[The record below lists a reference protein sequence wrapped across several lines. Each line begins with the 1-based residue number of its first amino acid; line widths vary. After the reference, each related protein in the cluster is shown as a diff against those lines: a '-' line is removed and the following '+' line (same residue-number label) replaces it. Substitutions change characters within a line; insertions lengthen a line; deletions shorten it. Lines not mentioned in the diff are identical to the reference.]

1 MHRGCACLPKSEFI
15 SLQNSTD
22 PFYCPHCLLKKHTT
36 TILELKATV
45 ASLTET
51 IEALQISVTKPTEP
65 TPESVSVPGG
75 SSSVNIQPKLVHVVP
90 TSKPII
96 SATNYEDKKYNVVMY
111 GVKESPPKTSK
122 PDRLEND
129 LQSITNEFAKADL
142 QIQATSIKDC
152 FCLGKYKSDAPRP
165 RPILIKFL
173 RSTEATLVLTKIAS
187 FKAPVRIKPDL
198 TPEER
203 KAESLLLKERWAL
216 MQLGFDKQRI
226 KIRNK
231 SIFVDNKLY
240 GKYQDSELCRS
251 DYNPPLPMSTST
263 NQSSSA
269 APTTNK

>member
-1 MHRGCACLPKSEFI
+1 M
-15 SLQNSTD
+15 
-22 PFYCPHCLLKKHTT
+22 
-36 TILELKATV
+36 
-45 ASLTET
+45 
-51 IEALQISVTKPTEP
+51 
-65 TPESVSVPGG
+65 
-75 SSSVNIQPKLVHVVP
+75 
-90 TSKPII
+90 
-96 SATNYEDKKYNVVMY
+96 
-111 GVKESPPKTSK
+111 
-122 PDRLEND
+122 
-129 LQSITNEFAKADL
+129 
-142 QIQATSIKDC
+142 
-152 FCLGKYKSDAPRP
+152 
-165 RPILIKFL
+165 

-251 DYNPPLPMSTST
+251 DYNLPLPMSTST